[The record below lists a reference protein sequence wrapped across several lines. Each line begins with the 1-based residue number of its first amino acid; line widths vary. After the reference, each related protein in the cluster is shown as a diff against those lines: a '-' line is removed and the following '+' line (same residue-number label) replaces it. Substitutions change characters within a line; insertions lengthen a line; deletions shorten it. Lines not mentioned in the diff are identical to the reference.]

1 MLRPALLIAGK
12 DLRQRAR
19 DRSAFLV
26 AIVVPLALAAIFAL
40 TLSDVSSGDITF
52 DVALADEDRGPV
64 AAALEGEVLRPL
76 ESSGLLRLE
85 TAASDAEARRLVD
98 DGDVAAAILLPA
110 GLSAAVQAGAPARV
124 EVVGDRES
132 PIGVLVTRSLAD
144 GLAARIAATRLAV
157 AAAGVDAKTARA
169 AVSTPP
175 LRLDD
180 ISTESR
186 ELEPATFYAAGMA
199 VFFLFF
205 AVQLG
210 VTSLL
215 AERRDGTLAR
225 LLVAP
230 VPRASV
236 FVGKLATSVV
246 VGLVSM
252 SVLALATRLLLG
264 AHWGDP
270 LGVAALIVAG
280 VLAATGVT
288 ALVATL
294 ARTPEQAGVWSSI
307 VALVLGMLG
316 GAFFPVA
323 QAGGLIER
331 ISLLTPH
338 AWFLRGLGDLSAEG
352 GVSGVAGPV
361 GFLLA
366 FAAITGAVAFARL
379 GKLVRP

>member
-64 AAALEGEVLRPL
+64 AAALQSDVLRPL
-76 ESSGLLRLE
+76 QSSGLIRVE
-85 TAASDAEARRLVD
+85 TAANAAEARRLVD
-98 DGDVAAAILLPA
+98 GGHVAAAILLPA
-110 GLSAAVQAGAPARV
+110 GLSTAVHAGARTRL

-132 PIGVLVTRSLAD
+132 PIGVLVTRSLVD
-144 GLAARIAATRLAV
+144 GFTGRIAAVRLAV
-157 AAAGVDAKTARA
+157 AAARVDAETAQA
-169 AVSTPP
+169 AASTPP
-175 LRLDD
+175 LRLEDV
-180 ISTESR
+180 STQSR

-210 VTSLL
+210 ITSLL

-225 LLVAP
+225 MLVAP
-230 VPRASV
+230 VPRRSV
-236 FVGKLATSVV
+236 VLGKLLTSFV
-246 VGLVSM
+246 VGVVSM
-252 SVLALATRLLLG
+252 GVLALATRLLLG

-280 VLAATGVT
+280 VLAATGAT

-338 AWFLRGLGDLSAEG
+338 AWFLRGLGDLSGHG
-352 GVSGVAGPV
+352 GVGAVAGPV
-361 GFLLA
+361 AFLLA
-366 FAAITGAVAFARL
+366 FATVTGAVAFARL
-379 GKLVRP
+379 GRLARP